1 MVAAL
6 TRAPCAV
13 VAAVILRLYLGKELL
28 RGWTVVALTLA
39 AVFALLQLVEEGD
52 NLSERY
58 RFVDALAYVAF
69 TMPLRVLELAPV
81 ITALGTVMAFALLG
95 RNSEI
100 VVMRTAGLSTRALLR
115 MAMPPTVALACV
127 LALVGEFV
135 VAPLQHHAETRRMVL
150 RSGNL
155 DLLAGKGLWSRTGRQ
170 FLNVRELPAGKSPEG
185 ISLYE
190 FDPSGRL
197 VRAIEAE
204 HAELMPDR
212 RWRLVN
218 ARVKD
223 WSGNTRTNASAAT
236 LDLGPFWSATELP
249 ALGQSL
255 AAMSPHALY
264 RYAEHLESTGQDD
277 RDVRMAFWERATL
290 PLSAAAMVLL
300 CAVTGIGF
308 GSARS
313 AAFGWRVLGTAVV
326 GVGFYLLTRILHT
339 AGNLLGLQQSVV
351 VLLPIGA
358 MVALSILMAARARG
372 PGKTSRR
379 RA

>member
-1 MVAAL
+1 
-6 TRAPCAV
+6 V
-13 VAAVILRLYLGKELL
+13 VAPLILQRYLGRELL
-28 RGWTVVALTLA
+28 RGWIAASVILA
-39 AVFALLQLVEEGD
+39 TVFALLQLVEEGD

-58 RFVDALAYVAF
+58 RFADALVYVAL
-69 TMPLRVLELAPV
+69 TTPLRVLELAPV
-81 ITALGTVMAFALLG
+81 IAALGTVMAFALLS
-95 RNSEI
+95 RNSE
-100 VVMRTAGLSTRALLR
+100 VLVMRTAGLSTRRLLR
-115 MAMPPTVALACV
+115 MALPPTVALACA
-127 LALVGEFV
+127 LALAGEFF
-135 VAPLQHHAETRRMVL
+135 VAPLQHHAETQRMVL

-170 FLNVRELPAGKSPEG
+170 FLNVRELPAGQSPEG

-190 FDPSGRL
+190 FDESGKL
-197 VRAIEAE
+197 LRAIEAE
-204 HAELMPDR
+204 RAELMPDR

-218 ARVKD
+218 AKIKD
-223 WSGNTRTNASAAT
+223 WSGNTRLNTSTAT

-255 AAMSPHALY
+255 AAMSPNALY
-264 RYAEHLESTGQDD
+264 RYAEHLAVTGQDD

-300 CAVTGIGF
+300 CAVTGVGF

-313 AAFGWRVLGTAVV
+313 AAFGWRVLGAAVV

-339 AGNLLGLQQSVV
+339 AGNILGLQQSLV
-351 VLLPIGA
+351 VLFPIAAVVGI
-358 MVALSILMAARARG
+358 SILIAARTRG
-372 PGKTSRR
+372 PGKKSER